1 MLVYKL
7 AASHSAILYYIIVGM
22 ETRIFCLSEKKK
34 KERKKFYYHLRE
46 LEIYLFYL
54 LHVRLDI
61 NF

>member
-7 AASHSAILYYIIVGM
+7 AASYSAILYYIIVGM

-34 KERKKFYYHLRE
+34 ERKKFYYHLRE

-54 LHVRLDI
+54 LYVRLDV

>member
-7 AASHSAILYYIIVGM
+7 AASYSAILYYIIVGM

-34 KERKKFYYHLRE
+34 KRKKFYYHLRE

-54 LHVRLDI
+54 LHVRLV